1 MAASDRLIED
11 LAGAILDGAPIDW
24 GSAESTADFADRST
38 LHQLRLL
45 SIIADVH
52 RFPASRLE
60 KTLERR
66 VSPAPAAH
74 HDEMPGQWGHLRVLE
89 RIGQG
94 AFGEVFRAWD
104 TRLDREV
111 ALKLLPA
118 KATDGDP
125 HGSSIIEEGRLLARV
140 RHPNVATIY
149 GAERIENR
157 IGLWMEL
164 VKGRTLQQALEQGT
178 TFNASE
184 AVDIGIEL
192 CRAAAAVHGAG
203 LLHRDIKAHNA
214 MVADDGRIVLMD
226 FGTGRELNDSSA
238 PALAGTPLYLAPELL
253 SGHEPTVRS
262 DIYSLGVLLFHLLT
276 RTYPVRAQRLHDL
289 RLAYEKG
296 ETADVRS
303 VRPDVARRLARI
315 IARAID
321 PHPERRY
328 ATANDLATDLVSLKP
343 RARLVAWAR
352 RLGAAAAVM
361 LVMAGVWELCARPLR
376 WETRPTVLLAGIGGV
391 NRREG
396 PEQARATTHV
406 RSIAVL
412 PFKPIVPAEA
422 DERLQLGLTEGLIN
436 QLSRIKTLRI
446 EPLARV
452 RRYGGLDQDPLAAA
466 RTLGVEAV
474 LDGHFQQSDGEIQV
488 RSRLLRTVDG
498 IALATNQWREPSRNM
513 LNVQTRLADAL
524 ADALE
529 LTPAERSLIRGQET
543 SSADAFRHY
552 VFGRYQAE
560 IFNIE
565 RMHLAER
572 EFREAIRLDPQYAR
586 AYAGLALSLTN
597 MVWLGARKG
606 IEVREPARNAALK
619 AVALDESVGLAHAVL
634 GQIYNYFDYAPLE
647 AQREHLRAMEL
658 DDRDVAVLR
667 AYSFFLLHTGA
678 PDDALEVH
686 RRTLELDPVSP
697 LSHRQTAE
705 MLYVARRYDECVAE
719 CRRALSLEP
728 SDVGAVSL
736 SLGRCLEHQGKQREA
751 VEAWEDGRAAA
762 GNPALAERFKRVFA
776 ERGWTGYWRE
786 RMRLAAPNQRVGV
799 GAAAGYARS
808 GNIDEAIRALEHGYE
823 SRSLGGFAP
832 YPDYDP
838 LRSDPRFQALL
849 VGIGLSNEISAQL
862 SSDRRVA
869 RGARADAA
877 RR

>member
-1 MAASDRLIED
+1 VAASDGLIED
-11 LAGAILDGAPIDW
+11 LAGAILDGASIDW
-24 GSAESTADFADRST
+24 ASAESTADFADRSL
-38 LHQLRLL
+38 LHQLQLL
-45 SIIADVH
+45 SIIAAVQ

-60 KTLERR
+60 KTLEES
-66 VSPAPAAH
+66 VTPAPAAH
-74 HDEMPGQWGHLRVLE
+74 QEETPGQWGHLRVLE
-89 RIGQG
+89 RIGRG
-94 AFGEVFRAWD
+94 AYGEVFRAWD

-118 KATDGDP
+118 TAGNGDP
-125 HGSSIIEEGRLLARV
+125 HGSSIIEEGRWLARV

-178 TFNASE
+178 TFSASE
-184 AVDIGIEL
+184 AVAIGIEL

-203 LLHRDIKAHNA
+203 LLHRDIKAQNA
-214 MVADDGRIVLMD
+214 MVADDGRVVLMD

-262 DIYSLGVLLFHLLT
+262 DIYSLGVLLFYLLT
-276 RTYPVRAQRLHDL
+276 KMYPVRARRLHDL

-296 ETADVRS
+296 ETTDIRR
-303 VRPDVARRLARI
+303 VRPDVARKLARI

-321 PHPERRY
+321 RDPDRRY
-328 ATANDLATDLVSLKP
+328 ETANDLAADLATLTP
-343 RARLVAWAR
+343 GARRVAWTR

-361 LVMAGVWELCARPLR
+361 LVMAGVWELGARQRR
-376 WETRPTVLLAGIGGV
+376 WETRPTVLLAGIGGMDW
-391 NRREG
+391 RAGAEG
-396 PEQARATTHV
+396 TRAATHV

-412 PFKPIVPAEA
+412 PFKALVPAEA

-446 EPLARV
+446 EPVARV
-452 RRYGGLDQDPLAAA
+452 RGYGGLDQDPLAAA

-474 LDGHFQQSDGEIQV
+474 LDGHFQQSAGEIHV
-488 RSRLLRTVDG
+488 RSRLLRTRDG
-498 IALATNQWREPSRNM
+498 ISLATNEWREPSRNI
-513 LNVQTRLADAL
+513 LNVQSRLADAL
-524 ADALE
+524 ADALD

-552 VFGRYQAE
+552 AFGRYHAE
-560 IFNIE
+560 VFNVE
-565 RMHLAER
+565 RMQLAER

-586 AYAGLALSLTN
+586 AHAGLALSLTN
-597 MVWLGARKG
+597 MVWLGVRKG
-606 IEVREPARNAALK
+606 IDVREPARQAALK
-619 AVALDESVGLAHAVL
+619 AVALDESVGLAHTVL
-634 GQIYNYFDYAPLE
+634 GQIYHYFDYAPLE
-647 AQREHLRAMEL
+647 AQREHLRAVEL

-678 PDDALEVH
+678 PDHALEVH

-697 LSHRQTAE
+697 LSHRQAAE

-728 SDVGAVSL
+728 GDVGAVAL
-736 SLGRCLEHQGKQREA
+736 TLGRCLEHQGKQREA
-751 VEAWEDGRAAA
+751 VEAWENGRAAA
-762 GNPALAERFKRVFA
+762 NPALAEQFKRVFA
-776 ERGWTGYWRE
+776 ARGWTGYWRE

-808 GNIDEAIRALEHGYE
+808 GDIEEAIRALEHGYE

-838 LRSDPRFQALL
+838 LRADPRFQALL
-849 VGIGLSNEISAQL
+849 VRLGLSQEILARL
-862 SSDRRVA
+862 SSDRQVA
-869 RGARADAA
+869 RAAPADSAR
-877 RR
+877 